1 MKTKPN
7 MKHLIKLLLLL
18 LSFNTLAQ
26 APQGFNYQAT
36 VRNQEGQLITN
47 QNVYFK
53 FNIIQGSATAVP
65 IFSETHYVPTDDLGQ
80 VTIVIGT
87 GTASVGAFNTIDWSL
102 GNYYLGIE
110 INTGNGFIAMGTTQF
125 LSVPFAL
132 YAENTGSSTVSLPNG
147 QNVGDILVW
156 NGNSWEVSSNQN
168 GGATPTVS
176 TNTGLQYGATEAYS
190 GGTIQSD
197 NGYSITAKGL
207 VWSLDPDPVVS
218 LSTKTNEGPGAQN
231 FNSTMTNLSPISN
244 YYYRAYATNSRG
256 TAYGNTYNFTTED
269 QLPVVT
275 TFEVTNIGTN
285 SATSGL
291 SISNNGSPILESGI
305 IWQYAYN
312 QNDLTIE
319 NYDGINNNGEGN
331 LEMTNLSRGLTYIV
345 RAFAK
350 NSKGYAFGDIKFFT
364 TTTTVPNIDI
374 INILEVTTTS
384 AIVKIGTANWDY
396 IDDGGSQMTINGVV
410 LGDNENVSL
419 DNYIRKYNNCE
430 TGQCSSEWFNAYLYN
445 LLPNTTYY
453 VKGFA
458 TNANGTGYTEAG
470 TFTTPAGVPVIYS
483 GRAENI
489 TSNSVT
495 VTGNNILANGGFDV
509 LESGIIVS
517 PHLEATFL
525 ENDDIDPNRIVT
537 NDGSA
542 MGGFDS
548 TANNLLP
555 AVRYFFSAYAVNSLG
570 VGQDVGDNYQFYT
583 PSQAGSGVTD
593 IDGNF
598 YKTVII
604 GNKEWMAEDLKVTR
618 FNDGTPI
625 TQVTQ
630 WITSFQYE
638 IPRYYF
644 VENSYFYNQLVTT
657 NAKQICPSGYRLP
670 TYEDIYPQTL
680 PWNSIIDDAYNL
692 NYTGWLSEDGLF
704 DYNNVGHYW
713 LINSNPRTYRWQD
726 EVLQFDDNQFVI
738 GSCIRC
744 VKE

>member
-1 MKTKPN
+1 
-7 MKHLIKLLLLL
+7 MKHFIKLLLILL
-18 LSFNTLAQ
+18 YFNTLAQ

-80 VTIVIGT
+80 VTIFVGT

-132 YAENTGSSTVSLPNG
+132 YAENTGSSTGSLPNG
-147 QNVGDILVW
+147 QKVGDILVW

-275 TFEVTNIGTN
+275 TFEVTNIGIN

-331 LEMTNLSRGLTYIV
+331 LEMTSLSRGLTYIV

-419 DNYIRKYNNCE
+419 DNSIRTYTNCE

-470 TFTTPAGVPVIYS
+470 TFTSPACVPVIYS
-483 GRAENI
+483 VRAENI

-495 VTGNNILANGGFDV
+495 ITGNNILSNGGSDV
-509 LESGIIVS
+509 LESGIVFS
-517 PHLEATFL
+517 PNLEATFL

-542 MGGFDS
+542 MGNFDS

-555 AVRYFFSAYAVNSLG
+555 AVRYFFSAYAINSYG
-570 VGQDVGDNYQFYT
+570 VGQDAGDNYQFYT

-598 YKTVII
+598 YQTVII

-670 TYEDIYPQTL
+670 TYEDIYPITL
-680 PWNSIIDDAYNL
+680 TWNSINDDAYNL

-704 DYNNVGHYW
+704 DYNNVGNYW
-713 LINSNPRTYRWQD
+713 LINSNPRSYRWQD

>member
-1 MKTKPN
+1 MKKFYAILCIAIASLTQ
-7 MKHLIKLLLLL
+7 LQ
-18 LSFNTLAQ
+18 AQ

-36 VRNQEGQLITN
+36 VRNSAGDLVVNT
-47 QNVYFK
+47 NVYFK
-53 FNIIQGSATAVP
+53 FNVIQGSQTAVP
-65 IFSETHYVPTDDLGQ
+65 IFTETHYVPTDDLGQ
-80 VTIVIGT
+80 VNLIIGQGTANT
-87 GTASVGAFNTIDWSL
+87 GTFSELDWSL
-102 GNYYLGIE
+102 GSYYLGIE
-110 INTGNGFIAMGTTQF
+110 LSINGANNYVAMGTTQL
-125 LSVPFAL
+125 LSVPYAL
-132 YAENTGSSTVSLPNG
+132 FAENTGSSTNSLPNG
-147 QNVGDILVW
+147 QNTGDILVW
-156 NGNSWEVSSNQN
+156 NGSSWEVSSNQN

-218 LSTKTNEGPGAQN
+218 LSIKTNEGPGAQN

-275 TFEVTNIGTN
+275 TFDVTNIGSN

-305 IWQYAYN
+305 IWTESDY
-312 QNDLTIE
+312 DLTI
-319 NYDGINNNGEGN
+319 NTYQGINNNGEGSLDIGN
-331 LEMTNLSRGLTYIV
+331 LQRNEPYSVRG
-345 RAFAK
+345 FAK
-350 NSKGYAFGDIKFFT
+350 NSKGYAYGDIKYFNT
-364 TTTTVPNIDI
+364 ISTVPNIDI
-374 INILEVTTTS
+374 INISEVTTTS
-384 AIVKIGTANWDY
+384 AIVRIGTANWDY
-396 IDDGGSQMTINGVV
+396 IDNGGSQITVNGVV

-419 DNYIRKYNNCE
+419 DNSIRTYTNCE
-430 TGQCSSEWFNAYLYN
+430 TGQCSSEWFNAYLYY

-458 TNANGTGYTEAG
+458 TNANGTGYTLAG
-470 TFTTPAGVPVIYS
+470 TFTTPAGVPVVYS

-495 VTGNNILANGGFDV
+495 ITGNNILANGGSDV

-517 PHLEATFL
+517 PNLEATFY
-525 ENDDIDPNRIVT
+525 ENGDVDSNRIVT

-542 MGGFDS
+542 MDNFDS

-555 AVRYFFSAYAVNSLG
+555 AVRYFFSAYAINSYG
-570 VGQDVGDNYQFYT
+570 VGQEVSDNYQFTT

-598 YKTVII
+598 YETVII

-618 FNDGTPI
+618 FNDGTP
-625 TQVTQ
+625 VTEVVQ
-630 WITSFQYE
+630 WDYTFHYE
-638 IPRYYF
+638 EVPKYYISQ
-644 VENSYFYNQLVTT
+644 NGYTFYNEATKNNT
-657 NAKQICPSGYRLP
+657 KQICPSGFKLP
-670 TYEDIYPQTL
+670 DVEDLFEPSLAYGAVINQMV
-680 PWNSIIDDAYNL
+680 YNL
-692 NYTGWLSEDGLF
+692 NTSGWLSEDGLF
-704 DYNNVGHYW
+704 QSDIVGQYW
-713 LINSNPRTYRWQD
+713 LSGSQIRSYRWQNNYINHQGYPS
-726 EVLQFDDNQFVI
+726 VV
-738 GSCIRC
+738 GACIRC

>member
-1 MKTKPN
+1 MKKFYAI
-7 MKHLIKLLLLL
+7 LCIVIA
-18 LSFNTLAQ
+18 TLTQLQAQ

-36 VRNQEGQLITN
+36 VRNSSGDLIINT
-47 QNVYFK
+47 NVYFK
-53 FNIIQGSATAVP
+53 FNVIQGSQTSLPVFTE
-65 IFSETHYVPTDDLGQ
+65 IHYVPTDDLGQ
-80 VTIVIGT
+80 VTLVIGEGTATT
-87 GTASVGAFNTIDWSL
+87 GTFSELDWSL
-102 GNYYLGIE
+102 GSYYLGIE
-110 INTGNGFIAMGTTQF
+110 LSINGANNYVPMGTTQL
-125 LSVPFAL
+125 LSVPYAL
-132 YAENTGSSTVSLPNG
+132 YAENTGSSTNSLPNG
-147 QNVGDILVW
+147 QNTGDILVW
-156 NGNSWEVSSNQN
+156 NGSSWEVSSNQN

-231 FNSTMTNLSPISN
+231 FSSTMTNLSPISN

-275 TFEVTNIGTN
+275 TFDVTNIGTN

-305 IWQYAYN
+305 IWRNAQY
-312 QNDLTIE
+312 DLYIDGG
-319 NYDGINNNGEGN
+319 YDGINNNGEGN
-331 LEMTNLSRGLTYIV
+331 LEMTNLSGGVTYIV

-374 INILEVTTTS
+374 INISEVTTTS
-384 AIVKIGTANWDY
+384 AIVRIGTANWDY
-396 IDDGGSQMTINGVV
+396 IDNGGSQITVNGVV

-419 DNYIRKYNNCE
+419 DNSIRTYTNCE

-470 TFTTPAGVPVIYS
+470 TFTTPAGVPVVYS
-483 GRAENI
+483 GRAENV

-495 VTGNNILANGGFDV
+495 VTGNNILANGGSDV

-517 PHLEATFL
+517 PHLEATYY

-555 AVRYFFSAYAVNSLG
+555 AVRYFFSAYAINSYG
-570 VGQDVGDNYQFYT
+570 VGQVVSDNYQFYT

-598 YKTVII
+598 YQTVII
-604 GNKEWMAEDLKVTR
+604 GNKEWMAEDLRVTR
-618 FNDGTPI
+618 FNDGTPV

-630 WITSFQYE
+630 WDYSFENE
-638 IPRYYF
+638 IPKYYF
-644 VENSYFYNQLVTT
+644 VEELFFYNQLVTT

-670 TYEDIYPQTL
+670 TSEDFYPQTL
-680 PWNSIIDDAYNL
+680 PYNSINDDAYSL

-704 DYNNVGHYW
+704 DVNNVGHYW
-713 LINSNPRTYRWQD
+713 FVNSNPRTYRWQD
-726 EVLQFDDNQFVI
+726 EVLQIDYQGSVI

>member
-1 MKTKPN
+1 MRKFYTI
-7 MKHLIKLLLLL
+7 LCIAIASLTQLQ
-18 LSFNTLAQ
+18 AQ

-36 VRNQEGQLITN
+36 VRNSSGDLIVNT
-47 QNVYFK
+47 NVYFK
-53 FNIIQGSATAVP
+53 FNIIQGSQTAVP
-65 IFSETHYVPTDDLGQ
+65 IFTETHYVPTDDLGQ
-80 VTIVIGT
+80 VNLVIGQ
-87 GTASVGAFNTIDWSL
+87 GTATTGIFSELDWSL
-102 GNYYLGIE
+102 GSYYLGIE
-110 INTGNGFIAMGTTQF
+110 LNTGSGYVAMGTTQL
-125 LSVPFAL
+125 LSVPYAL
-132 YAENTGSSTVSLPNG
+132 YAENTGSSSNSLPNG
-147 QNVGDILVW
+147 QNAGDILVW
-156 NGNSWEVSSNQN
+156 NGNSWEVSSNQSS
-168 GGATPTVS
+168 GATPTVS
-176 TNTGLQYGATEAYS
+176 TNTGLQYDATEAYS
-190 GGTIQSD
+190 GGIIQSD

-207 VWSLDPDPVVS
+207 VWSLDPDPEVS
-218 LSTKTNEGPGAQN
+218 LNTRTNEGPGAQN

-256 TAYGNTYNFTTED
+256 TAYGNTYNFTTQD
-269 QLPVVT
+269 QLPAVT
-275 TFEVTNIGTN
+275 TFEVTNIGAN

-305 IWQYAYN
+305 IWTESDY
-312 QNDLTIE
+312 DLTI
-319 NYDGINNNGEGN
+319 NTYQGINNNGEGSLDIAN
-331 LEMTNLSRGLTYIV
+331 LQRNAPYSVRG
-345 RAFAK
+345 FAK
-350 NSKGYAFGDIKFFT
+350 NSRGYAYGDIKYFNT
-364 TTTTVPNIDI
+364 ISTVPNIDI
-374 INILEVTTTS
+374 ISITEATTNS
-384 AIVKIGTANWDY
+384 ATVRIGTANWDY
-396 IDDGGSQMTINGVV
+396 IDDGGSQMTVNGVII
-410 LGDNENVSL
+410 GDNEDVSL
-419 DNYIRKYNNCE
+419 ENYKRIYTNCE
-430 TGQCSSEWFNAYLYN
+430 NGDCPSSRYNAYFNN

-470 TFTTPAGVPVIYS
+470 TFTTSAGVPVVYG
-483 GRAENI
+483 GRVNNV

-495 VTGNNILANGGFDV
+495 ITGNNILANGGSDV

-517 PHLEATFL
+517 PHIEATFH
-525 ENDDIDPNRIVT
+525 ENNDIDPNRIVT
-537 NDGSA
+537 NDGTA
-542 MGGFDS
+542 MGNFDS

-555 AVRYFFSAYAVNSLG
+555 AVRYFFSAYAINSYG
-570 VGQDVGDNYQFYT
+570 VGEDVSDNYQFTT

-598 YKTVII
+598 YETVII

-630 WITSFQYE
+630 WITWFGTD

-657 NAKQICPSGYRLP
+657 NNKQICPAGYRLP
-670 TYEDIYPQTL
+670 ISEDIYPQTL
-680 PWNSIIDDAYNL
+680 PWNSINNDAYNL

-713 LINSNPRTYRWQD
+713 FVNSNPRTYRWQD
-726 EVLQFDDNQFVI
+726 EVLKTDNQQSVI

>member
-1 MKTKPN
+1 MRKFYTI
-7 MKHLIKLLLLL
+7 LCIAIVSLTQLQ
-18 LSFNTLAQ
+18 AQ

-36 VRNQEGQLITN
+36 VRNTSGELIEKT
-47 QNVYFK
+47 NVYFK
-53 FNIIQGSATAVP
+53 FNIIQGSQTAVP
-65 IFSETHYVPTDDLGQ
+65 IFTETHYVPTDDLGQ
-80 VTIVIGT
+80 VNLVIGQ
-87 GTASVGAFNTIDWSL
+87 GTATTGIFSELDWSL
-102 GNYYLGIE
+102 GSYYLGIE
-110 INTGNGFIAMGTTQF
+110 LNTGSGYVAMGTTQL
-125 LSVPFAL
+125 LSVPYAL
-132 YAENTGSSTVSLPNG
+132 YAENTGSSSNSLPNG
-147 QNVGDILVW
+147 QNAGDILVW
-156 NGNSWEVSSNQN
+156 NGNSWEVSSNQSS
-168 GGATPTVS
+168 GATPTVS
-176 TNTGLQYGATEAYS
+176 TNTGLQYDATGAYS

-207 VWSLDPDPVVS
+207 VWSLDPDPEVS
-218 LSTKTNEGPGAQN
+218 LNTRTNEGPGAQN

-256 TAYGNTYNFTTED
+256 TAYGNTYNFTTQD

-275 TFEVTNIGTN
+275 TFEVTNIGAN

-291 SISNNGSPILESGI
+291 SISNNGSPILEAGI
-305 IWQYAYN
+305 IWQSAYN
-312 QNDLTIE
+312 QNDLSIE

-331 LEMTNLSRGLTYIV
+331 LEMTNLNRGLTYNV

-350 NSKGYAFGDIKFFT
+350 NSKGYAYGDIKYFNT
-364 TTTTVPNIDI
+364 ISTVPNIDI
-374 INILEVTTTS
+374 ISITEATTNS
-384 AIVKIGTANWDY
+384 ATVRIGTANWDY
-396 IDDGGSQMTINGVV
+396 IDDGGSQMTVNGVII
-410 LGDNENVSL
+410 GDNEDVSL
-419 DNYIRKYNNCE
+419 ENYKRIYTNCE
-430 TGQCSSEWFNAYLYN
+430 NGDCPSSRYNAYFNN

-453 VKGFA
+453 VKGYA
-458 TNANGTGYTEAG
+458 TNANGTGYTEVD
-470 TFTTPAGVPVIYS
+470 TFTTQAGVPVVYG
-483 GRAENI
+483 GRVNNV

-495 VTGNNILANGGFDV
+495 ITGNNILANGGSDV
-509 LESGIIVS
+509 LESGVIVS
-517 PHLEATFL
+517 TNLEATFY

-537 NDGSA
+537 NDGTGI
-542 MGGFDS
+542 GGFDS

-555 AVRYFFSAYAVNSLG
+555 ALRYFFSAYAINSYG
-570 VGQDVGDNYQFYT
+570 IGQEVSDNYQFYT

-598 YKTVII
+598 YPTVII

-630 WITSFQYE
+630 WDYRFENE
-638 IPRYYF
+638 IPKYYF

-657 NAKQICPSGYRLP
+657 NNKQICPSGFRLP
-670 TYEDIYPQTL
+670 TYEDISSQAL
-680 PWNSIIDDAYNL
+680 SSNSINDDAYNL

-713 LINSNPRTYRWQD
+713 FVNSNPRTYRWQD
-726 EVLQFDDNQFVI
+726 EVLQIDYQQSVI

>member
-1 MKTKPN
+1 
-7 MKHLIKLLLLL
+7 MKHFIKLLLLL

-65 IFSETHYVPTDDLGQ
+65 VFSETHYVPTDDLGQ

-132 YAENTGSSTVSLPNG
+132 YAENTGSSTGSLPNG

-275 TFEVTNIGTN
+275 TFDVTNIGTN

-305 IWQYAYN
+305 IWTESDYE
-312 QNDLTIE
+312 LTIDT
-319 NYDGINNNGEGN
+319 YQGINNNGEGSLDIGN
-331 LEMTNLSRGLTYIV
+331 LQRSAPYSVRG
-345 RAFAK
+345 FAK
-350 NSKGYAFGDIKFFT
+350 NSKGYAYGDIKYFNT
-364 TTTTVPNIDI
+364 ISTVPKIDI

-384 AIVKIGTANWDY
+384 AIIKIGTANWDY
-396 IDDGGSQMTINGVV
+396 IDDGGSQMTSNGVV

-419 DNYIRKYNNCE
+419 DNSIRTYTNCE
-430 TGQCSSEWFNAYLYN
+430 TGQCSSEWFNAYFYN

-458 TNANGTGYTEAG
+458 INANGTGYTEAG
-470 TFTTPAGVPVIYS
+470 TFTTPEGVPVVYG
-483 GRAENI
+483 GRVNNV

-495 VTGNNILANGGFDV
+495 ITGNNILANGGQDV

-525 ENDDIDPNRIVT
+525 ENDEIDPNRIVT
-537 NDGSA
+537 NDGTA
-542 MGGFDS
+542 MGNFDS

-555 AVRYFFSAYAVNSLG
+555 AVRYFFSAYAVNSYG
-570 VGQDVGDNYQFYT
+570 VGQDVSDNYQFYT

-598 YKTVII
+598 YETVII

-625 TQVTQ
+625 TEVTQ
-630 WITSFQYE
+630 WITWFEYE

-644 VENSYFYNQLVTT
+644 VEDSYFYNQLVTT

-680 PWNSIIDDAYNL
+680 PWNTIDDDAYNL

-704 DYNNVGHYW
+704 DYNNVGYYW
-713 LINSNPRTYRWQD
+713 LINSDLRSYRWQD
-726 EVLQFDDNQFVI
+726 EVLQFDYQQSVI

>member
-1 MKTKPN
+1 MAMWLWGP
-7 MKHLIKLLLLL
+7 H
-18 LSFNTLAQ
+18 
-26 APQGFNYQAT
+26 NY
-36 VRNQEGQLITN
+36 
-47 QNVYFK
+47 
-53 FNIIQGSATAVP
+53 
-65 IFSETHYVPTDDLGQ
+65 
-80 VTIVIGT
+80 
-87 GTASVGAFNTIDWSL
+87 
-102 GNYYLGIE
+102 
-110 INTGNGFIAMGTTQF
+110 
-125 LSVPFAL
+125 LSVPYAL
-132 YAENTGSSTVSLPNG
+132 YAENTGSSTNSLPNG
-147 QNVGDILVW
+147 QNTGDILVW
-156 NGNSWEVSSNQN
+156 NGSSWEVSSNQN

-218 LSTKTNEGPGAQN
+218 LSIKTNEGPGAQN

-275 TFEVTNIGTN
+275 TFDVTNIGSN

-305 IWQYAYN
+305 IWTESDY
-312 QNDLTIE
+312 DLTI
-319 NYDGINNNGEGN
+319 NTYQGINNNGEGSLYIGN
-331 LEMTNLSRGLTYIV
+331 LQRNEPYSVRG
-345 RAFAK
+345 FAK
-350 NSKGYAFGDIKFFT
+350 NSKGYAYGDIKYFNT
-364 TTTTVPNIDI
+364 ISTVPNIDI
-374 INILEVTTTS
+374 INISEVTTTS
-384 AIVKIGTANWDY
+384 AIVRIGTANWDY
-396 IDDGGSQMTINGVV
+396 IDNGGSQITVNGVV

-419 DNYIRKYNNCE
+419 DNSIRTYTNCE
-430 TGQCSSEWFNAYLYN
+430 TGQCSSEWFNAYLYY

-458 TNANGTGYTEAG
+458 TNANGTGYTLAG
-470 TFTTPAGVPVIYS
+470 TFTTPAGVPVVYS

-495 VTGNNILANGGFDV
+495 ITGNNILANGGSDV

-517 PHLEATFL
+517 PNLEATFY
-525 ENDDIDPNRIVT
+525 ENGDVDSNRIVT

-542 MGGFDS
+542 MDNFDS

-555 AVRYFFSAYAVNSLG
+555 AVRYFFSAYAINSYG
-570 VGQDVGDNYQFYT
+570 VGQEVSDNYQFTT

-598 YKTVII
+598 YETVII

-618 FNDGTPI
+618 FNDGTP
-625 TQVTQ
+625 VTEVVQ
-630 WITSFQYE
+630 WDYTFHYE
-638 IPRYYF
+638 EVPKYYISQ
-644 VENSYFYNQLVTT
+644 NGYTFYNEATKNNT
-657 NAKQICPSGYRLP
+657 KQICPSGFKLP
-670 TYEDIYPQTL
+670 DVEDLFEPSLAYGAVINQMV
-680 PWNSIIDDAYNL
+680 YNL
-692 NYTGWLSEDGLF
+692 NTSGWLSEDGLF
-704 DYNNVGHYW
+704 QSDIVGQYW
-713 LINSNPRTYRWQD
+713 LSGSQIRSYRWQNNYINHQGYPS
-726 EVLQFDDNQFVI
+726 VV
-738 GSCIRC
+738 GACIRC

>member
-1 MKTKPN
+1 
-7 MKHLIKLLLLL
+7 MKHIIKLLLLL

-87 GTASVGAFNTIDWSL
+87 GTASVGAFNTIDWSM

-132 YAENTGSSTVSLPNG
+132 YAENTGSSTGSLPNG

-305 IWQYAYN
+305 IWTESDYE
-312 QNDLTIE
+312 LTIDT
-319 NYDGINNNGEGN
+319 YQGINNNGEGSLDIGN
-331 LEMTNLSRGLTYIV
+331 LQRNAPYSVRG
-345 RAFAK
+345 FAK
-350 NSKGYAFGDIKFFT
+350 NSKGYAYGDIKYFNT
-364 TTTTVPNIDI
+364 ISTVPKIDI

-384 AIVKIGTANWDY
+384 AIIKIGTANWDY
-396 IDDGGSQMTINGVV
+396 IDDGGSQMTSNGVV

-419 DNYIRKYNNCE
+419 DNSIRTYTNCE

-495 VTGNNILANGGFDV
+495 VTGNNILANGGQDV

-517 PHLEATFL
+517 PHIDAIFL
-525 ENDDIDPNRIVT
+525 ENDDVDPNRIVT

-542 MGGFDS
+542 MGNFDS

-555 AVRYFFSAYAVNSLG
+555 AVRYFFSAYAINSYG
-570 VGQDVGDNYQFYT
+570 VGQDVSDNYQFYT

-598 YKTVII
+598 YETVII

-618 FNDGTPI
+618 FNDGTPV

-630 WITSFQYE
+630 WITWFGTE

-680 PWNSIIDDAYNL
+680 PWNSINDDAYNL

-704 DYNNVGHYW
+704 DYNNIGHYW
-713 LINSNPRTYRWQD
+713 LIDSNSGTYRWQD
-726 EVLQFDDNQFVI
+726 EVLQIDYQQSVI

>member
-1 MKTKPN
+1 
-7 MKHLIKLLLLL
+7 MKHFIKLLLLL

-36 VRNQEGQLITN
+36 VRNQDGQLITN

-80 VTIVIGT
+80 VSIVIGT
-87 GTASVGAFNTIDWSL
+87 GTASVGAFNTINWSL

-132 YAENTGSSTVSLPNG
+132 YAENTGSSTGSLPNG
-147 QNVGDILVW
+147 ENVGDILVW

-275 TFEVTNIGTN
+275 TFDVTNIGPN

-331 LEMTNLSRGLTYIV
+331 LEMTNLSRGVAYIV

-374 INILEVTTTS
+374 IFLDVKTTS
-384 AIVKIGTANWDY
+384 AIVRIGTANWDYDY
-396 IDDGGSQMTINGVV
+396 IDDGGSQMTSNGVII
-410 LGDNENVSL
+410 GDNENVSL
-419 DNYIRKYNNCE
+419 DNSIRTYTNCE

-470 TFTTPAGVPVIYS
+470 TFTTPAGVPVVYS
-483 GRAENI
+483 GRAENV

-495 VTGNNILANGGFDV
+495 VTGNNILANGGSDV

-517 PHLEATFL
+517 PNLDSIYEYGNA
-525 ENDDIDPNRIVT
+525 DPNIVT

-542 MGGFDS
+542 MGNFDS

-555 AVRYFFSAYAVNSLG
+555 AVRYFFSAYAINSYG
-570 VGQDVGDNYQFYT
+570 VGQDLIENYQFYT
-583 PSQAGSGVTD
+583 PSQVGSGVTD

-598 YKTVII
+598 YQTVII

-618 FNDGTPI
+618 FNDGTPV
-625 TQVTQ
+625 TEVTQ
-630 WITSFQYE
+630 WITWFEYE

-644 VENSYFYNQLVTT
+644 VEDSYFYNQLVTT

-670 TYEDIYPQTL
+670 TSEDIYPQTP
-680 PWNSIIDDAYNL
+680 PWNSINDDAYNL
-692 NYTGWLSEDGLF
+692 NYSGWLSEDGLQ
-704 DYNNVGHYW
+704 DYNNLGHYW
-713 LINSNPRTYRWQD
+713 FVNSNPRSYRWTD
-726 EVLQFDDNQFVI
+726 EVLQIDYNQFVI

>member
-1 MKTKPN
+1 
-7 MKHLIKLLLLL
+7 MKHIIKLLLLL
-18 LSFNTLAQ
+18 LSLNILAQ

-132 YAENTGSSTVSLPNG
+132 YAENTGSSTGSLPNG

-231 FNSTMTNLSPISN
+231 FSSTMTNLSPISN

-275 TFEVTNIGTN
+275 TFDVTNIGTN

-305 IWQYAYN
+305 IWTESDYE
-312 QNDLTIE
+312 LTIDT
-319 NYDGINNNGEGN
+319 YQGINNNGEGSLDIGN
-331 LEMTNLSRGLTYIV
+331 LQRNAPYSVRG
-345 RAFAK
+345 FAK
-350 NSKGYAFGDIKFFT
+350 NSKGYAYGDIKYFNT
-364 TTTTVPNIDI
+364 ISTVPNIDI

-384 AIVKIGTANWDY
+384 AIVRIGTTNWNY

-410 LGDNENVSL
+410 LGYNENVSL

-430 TGQCSSEWFNAYLYN
+430 TGQCPSEWFNAYLYY

-458 TNANGTGYTEAG
+458 TNANGTGYTEVD
-470 TFTTPAGVPVIYS
+470 TFTTQAGVPVVYS
-483 GRAENI
+483 GRVENI

-495 VTGNNILANGGFDV
+495 ITGNNILANGGSDV
-509 LESGIIVS
+509 LESGIVFS
-517 PHLEATFL
+517 PNLEATFL

-542 MGGFDS
+542 MGNFDS

-555 AVRYFFSAYAVNSLG
+555 AVRYFFSAYAINSYG
-570 VGQDVGDNYQFYT
+570 VGQEVSDNYQFT
-583 PSQAGSGVTD
+583 TTSQAGSGVTD

-598 YKTVII
+598 YETVII

-618 FNDGTPI
+618 FNDGTPV

-630 WITSFQYE
+630 WITWFGTE

-680 PWNSIIDDAYNL
+680 PWNSIDDNAYNL
-692 NYTGWLSEDGLF
+692 NYSGWLSEDGLQ
-704 DYNNVGHYW
+704 DYNNLGYYW
-713 LINSNPRTYRWQD
+713 FVNSNPRSYRWTD
-726 EVLQFDDNQFVI
+726 EVLQIDYQQSVI